1 MIEFFGNKKKKVYV
15 VQSTSK
21 LQTFDL
27 DKLYWL
33 FNNESKIE
41 VSGIK
46 GNFYGPRPSMVSP
59 WSTNAVEITRI
70 MGIEKILR
78 IEEFFRDRKSVV

>member
-1 MIEFFGNKKKKVYV
+1 MIEFFGNKKKVYV

-41 VSGIK
+41 VSEIK
-46 GNFYGPRPSMVSP
+46 EFLCQD
-59 WSTNAVEITRI
+59 
-70 MGIEKILR
+70 LR
-78 IEEFFRDRKSVV
+78 WCHPGVLMLLKLPE